1 MARLIISA
9 PDGKRGIYEI
19 TKPIITIGRGVSN
32 DLVLNDAS
40 ISRLHAVVKQV
51 GGDVVIADRD
61 STNGVLINGQRI
73 TGDARLNGGDR
84 AHVGRFELLF
94 EQVDDARLVVHTAEI
109 PSTIKDVLEAKPL
122 IEATGMVDTSE
133 QIDRL
138 ERENYLLRV
147 LYDAGKALNAKL
159 STEDIASQVMS
170 LAFRVEGVERGFL
183 MFFDEDGEIAHQ
195 SEVRYRTP
203 PKDDQPQ
210 IILSKKIIQRIKE
223 EVQPILIHDAAADER
238 FAESD
243 SVRLS
248 GLRSAICAPLASPD
262 RLYALLYVDN
272 LERPSAFTQQELNV
286 LSLVAAQAA
295 AAIDNA
301 MTHQQ
306 LSHQALQRAALER
319 FLSPA
324 VVEMVAA
331 HPDEVRLGGVSK
343 EVSVLFADIRGFTG
357 ISEKM
362 APAKVVEILNDYFTR
377 VTDIIFGHDGTLDK
391 FLGDGVMA
399 VFGAPISKESDARNA
414 VRAAVEIQRLV
425 VQLNRDAAA
434 RDWPELKIGIGINTG
449 TVVAGNIGSPSRLDY
464 TVIGDTVNAAARLM
478 ASARAGEVLIS
489 ESTAAGI
496 PEKEFILTVLEPL
509 LLRGRTE
516 KIGVY
521 RVGWQQR
528 KAATAKS
535 VK

>member
-1 MARLIISA
+1 MARLIISS

-19 TKPIITIGRGVSN
+19 AKPVITIGRGVSN

-51 GGDVVIADRD
+51 AGEIVIADRG
-61 STNGVLINGQRI
+61 STNGVLLNGQRI
-73 TGDARLNGGDR
+73 STETRMAAGDR
-84 AHVGRFELLF
+84 AHLGRFELRL
-94 EQVDDARLVVHTAEI
+94 EQVDDAKLVVHKAEI
-109 PSTIKDVLEAKPL
+109 PSTVKDVLAARPVKES
-122 IEATGMVDTSE
+122 TGEIVDTQE
-133 QIDRL
+133 QMLRL

-159 STEDIASQVMS
+159 STEDIAAQVMS

-183 MFFDEDGEIAHQ
+183 MFFDEKGEVARQ
-195 SEVRYRTP
+195 SEVRYRNP
-203 PKDDQPQ
+203 PNDDQPQ
-210 IILSKKIIQRIKE
+210 IILSKQIIQRIKT
-223 EVQPILIHDAAADER
+223 EVQPILIHDASADER

-243 SVRLS
+243 SVRMS
-248 GLRSAICAPLASPD
+248 GLRSAICAPLASGD

-306 LSHQALQRAALER
+306 LSHQAVQRAALER

-331 HPDEVRLGGVSK
+331 HPDEVRLGGVSQ

-357 ISEKM
+357 ISENM
-362 APAKVVEILNDYFTR
+362 PPPKVVEILNDYFTR
-377 VTDIIFGHDGTLDK
+377 VTDVIFGNDGTLDK
-391 FLGDGVMA
+391 YLGDGVMA
-399 VFGAPISKESDARNA
+399 VFGAPISRDNDARNA
-414 VRAAVEIQRLV
+414 VRAAIEIQRLV

-464 TVIGDTVNAAARLM
+464 TVIGDAVNAAARLM
-478 ASARAGEVLIS
+478 ALARAGEVLIS
-489 ESTAAGI
+489 EATAHKLAA
-496 PEKEFILTVLEPL
+496 KDFSLTALEPL
-509 LLRGRTE
+509 LLRGKTQ

-521 RVGWQQR
+521 RVGWQE
-528 KAATAKS
+528 KAVAAK
-535 VK
+535 

>member
-1 MARLIISA
+1 MARLIISS
-9 PDGKRGIYEI
+9 PGGKRGIYEI
-19 TKPIITIGRGVSN
+19 SKSVITIGRGNSN
-32 DLVLNDAS
+32 DLVLDDAS

-51 GGDVVIADRD
+51 GADIVIADRG
-61 STNGVLINGQRI
+61 STNGVLLNGERI
-73 TGDARLNGGDR
+73 TADAKLTAGDR
-84 AHVGRFELLF
+84 AHLGLFELRL
-94 EQVDDARLVVHTAEI
+94 EQVDDAKFLVQKAEI
-109 PSTIKDVLEAKPL
+109 PSTVKDMIAQPMMEM
-122 IEATGMVDTSE
+122 TGAIVDTQE
-133 QIDRL
+133 QLGRL

-159 STEDIASQVMS
+159 STEDIAAQVMS

-183 MFFDEDGEIAHQ
+183 MFFDENGEVAHQ

-210 IILSKKIIQRIKE
+210 IILSKKIIQRIKD
-223 EVQPILIHDAAADER
+223 EVQPILIHDATADER

-248 GLRSAICAPLASPD
+248 GLRSAICAPLASVD

-272 LERPSAFTQQELNV
+272 LERASAFTQQELNV

-301 MTHQQ
+301 MTHKQ
-306 LSHQALQRAALER
+306 LSQQAIQRAALER

-362 APAKVVEILNDYFTR
+362 APARVVEILNDYFTR

-391 FLGDGVMA
+391 YLGDGVMA
-399 VFGAPISKESDARNA
+399 VFGAPISRDNDARNA

-449 TVVAGNIGSPSRLDY
+449 NVVAGNIGSPTRLDY

-478 ASARAGEVLIS
+478 ATARAGEVLIS
-489 ESTAAGI
+489 ESTADKL
-496 PEKEFILTVLEPL
+496 PSKEFLLTSLEPL
-509 LLRGRTE
+509 LLRGKTQ

-528 KAATAKS
+528 AAAKTAK
-535 VK
+535 